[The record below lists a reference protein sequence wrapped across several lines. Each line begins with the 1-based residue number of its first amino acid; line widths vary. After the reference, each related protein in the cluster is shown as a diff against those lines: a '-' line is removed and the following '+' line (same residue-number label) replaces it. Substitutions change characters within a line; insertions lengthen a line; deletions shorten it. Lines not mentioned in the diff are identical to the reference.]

1 MHQRPRTE
9 LTGMLPVA
17 ADLGALSDACPAV
30 GEAKEAA
37 QQGRRIATLK
47 RGAVRGLTGTFAF
60 LSDGEDELF

>member
-1 MHQRPRTE
+1 
-9 LTGMLPVA
+9 VA